1 MKDIEKK
8 KILKE
13 DIEIKDIERS
23 MNGLFYV

>member
-13 DIEIKDIERS
+13 DFEIKDTERS